1 MGFPHCLA
9 EGVTW
14 VRQGSPPLIPKGAG
28 SLASHRGYLPVSTT
42 PGVMG
47 RLLQKTHLRS
57 ILGPQEDV
65 YRMGRPRW
73 LRDKESACTAGGMGS
88 ILVSGKSSEKGNGS
102 PLQYSRLEC
111 PMDRGAWPAAVHG
124 VAKSRTRLSNFT
136 FTFHFHA
143 LEKAMATYSSVL
155 AWRIPGT
162 GEPGGLPFMGSHRV
176 GHN

>member
-1 MGFPHCLA
+1 MDCSPTGLSVLGDFSAHRENKPGRPSQLQFRDCGLQVMGFPHCLA

-111 PMDRGAWPAAVHG
+111 PMDRGALLAAVHG
-124 VAKSRTRLSNFT
+124 VAKS
-136 FTFHFHA
+136 
-143 LEKAMATYSSVL
+143 
-155 AWRIPGT
+155 GT
-162 GEPGGLPFMGSHRV
+162 GRSD
-176 GHN
+176 